1 MDTFQML
8 KEFLVKLV
16 RDPETITLEA
26 TLKTL
31 GIDSLDMVD
40 MMVEIEEK
48 LKIRFKDEELMGLHT
63 VKDAVLLINSKIGK
77 ESEGEE

>member
-16 RDPETITLEA
+16 RDPETITPEA

-40 MMVEIEEK
+40 MMVAIEEK

-63 VKDAVLLINSKIGK
+63 VQDAVLLINSKIGK